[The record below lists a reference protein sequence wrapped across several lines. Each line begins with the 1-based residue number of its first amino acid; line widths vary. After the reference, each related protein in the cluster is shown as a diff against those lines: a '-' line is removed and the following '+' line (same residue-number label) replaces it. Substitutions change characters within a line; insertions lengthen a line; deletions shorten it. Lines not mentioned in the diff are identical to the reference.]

1 MQSILALL
9 QFYNT
14 YDHDDI
20 NFSVAENF
28 LYHTQLVGGWSLI
41 EAAEQFHCSTST
53 ITRFCRLMYYPSYPV
68 LRDDLSRL
76 RNHYFLDMLSTQ
88 SLLSEAG
95 REQISS
101 FGGKHLLA
109 QMADR
114 VIDSLRSDQIA
125 ALVHRFYESGK
136 IGFYGYSLPQAIW
149 LLQIDFIMCGKKT
162 TAFSDP
168 NYQLEDV
175 QSLDHTCTAV
185 FCHYTKEGASLIEG
199 MMAEAIERGAYTVV
213 VTNTPSLF
221 QHLHVDHLL
230 VFSHYELT
238 LSMMLINIMITTLS
252 LEYQKYTAQMI
263 KTK

>member
-20 NFSVAENF
+20 YFNVAENF
-28 LYHTQLVGGWSLI
+28 LYHTQSVTDWSLV

-68 LRDDLSRL
+68 LRDSLSRL
-76 RNHYFLDMLSTQ
+76 RNHYYLDMLSTQ

-95 REQISS
+95 HEPTSG
-101 FGGKHLLA
+101 FGGRHLLA

-114 VIDSLRSDQIA
+114 AIDSLMNQQIA
-125 ALVHRFYESGK
+125 ILIRKFYESGK
-136 IGFYGYSLPQAIW
+136 IGFYGYSLPQATW

-162 TAFSDP
+162 TAFLDP

-185 FCHYTKEGASLIEG
+185 FCHYTKEESSLIEG
-199 MMAEAIERGAYTVV
+199 MISEAIERGVYTVV
-213 VTNTPSLF
+213 ITNTPSLF
-221 QHLHVDHLL
+221 HHLHVDNLL

-238 LSMMLINIMITTLS
+238 FSMMLINTIITALS

-263 KTK
+263 V